1 MKKSMLIG
9 TAALLFISVQASIH
23 PITVN
28 ASPQVDKPNIA
39 SSGNDNSSNRA
50 TTSKVLDISGHWAE
64 HSIMQAINKGYVEG
78 YPDGNFLPNKNVSRA
93 EFVKMTI
100 SALGIEVQE
109 SNGKWYE
116 SYVHAAEAA
125 GIYKAG
131 DLEDT
136 NWTKTLTREEMSKM
150 AVRALGIG
158 QVEDKQW
165 MYLATKNGI
174 MSGTAPGE
182 LTPKGSTTR
191 AQAITVIE
199 RLLSAKKGDKLAADK
214 YAVAAAEMYWHKT
227 NIFTVAEEIFNSPE
241 NDKYKYAKLGINSW
255 NINKLTV
262 SSPDKSVV
270 GQVNSLTA
278 IDWNDPKD
286 PNRRLLPSKD
296 KLVWEVGGEQT
307 KFTDNMKVYVL
318 LLDSKMVV
326 NQKPKSYPV
335 NRLNIVVNGYSGEF
349 KGKIT
354 EALAIRSL
362 DLNKQVYGLVIPKD
376 NFRTTGELRILIETI
391 SLGAPLFNSRLSTSV
406 LTR

>member
-1 MKKSMLIG
+1 MKKSLLIG
-9 TAALLFISVQASIH
+9 TAALLLLSAQASIH

-28 ASPQVDKPNIA
+28 AFPQVDKPTIT

-50 TTSKVLDISGHWAE
+50 TTPKVLDISGHWAE

-136 NWTKTLTREEMSKM
+136 NWTQTLTREEMSKM
-150 AVRALGIG
+150 AVRALGIDR
-158 QVEDKQW
+158 VEDKQW

-199 RLLSAKKGDKLAADK
+199 RLLSAKKGDKLAVDK

-255 NINKLTV
+255 SVDKLTV
-262 SSPDKSVV
+262 SAPNKSVV

-286 PNRRLLPSKD
+286 PNRKLLPSKE
-296 KLVWEVGGEQT
+296 KLVLDVAG
-307 KFTDNMKVYVL
+307 KHIKMTDDMKVYLV
-318 LLDSKMVV
+318 LLDSKLVV
-326 NQKPKSYPV
+326 NKKPKSYPV
-335 NRLNIVVNGYSGEF
+335 NRLSIAIVGFTGDYKMINQSTA
-349 KGKIT
+349 IT
-354 EALAIRSL
+354 SL
-362 DLNKQVYGLVIPKD
+362 DPNKKVYGLAIPKE
-376 NFRTTGELRILIETI
+376 NFHTKGTI
-391 SLGAPLFNSRLSTSV
+391 SIIVETMPLNAPLHSNTLSTSV
-406 LTR
+406 LTK

>member
-9 TAALLFISVQASIH
+9 TAALLLISTQTSIY

-28 ASPQVDKPNIA
+28 ASPQVDKPNIT

-50 TTSKVLDISGHWAE
+50 ITSKVLDISGHWAE

-100 SALGIEVQE
+100 SALGLEVRE

-136 NWTKTLTREEMSKM
+136 YWTKTLTREEMSKM
-150 AVRALGIG
+150 AVRALGID

-199 RLLSAKKGDKLAADK
+199 RLLSAKKGDKLPVDK

-241 NDKYKYAKLGINSW
+241 NDKYTSVKMGIRSW

-278 IDWNDPKD
+278 IDWNDLKD
-286 PNRRLLPSKD
+286 PNRKLLPSKD

-362 DLNKQVYGLVIPKD
+362 DLNKQVYGLVLPKE

>member
-1 MKKSMLIG
+1 MKKSLLIG
-9 TAALLFISVQASIH
+9 TAALLLLSAQASIH

-28 ASPQVDKPNIA
+28 AFPQVDKPTIT

-50 TTSKVLDISGHWAE
+50 TTPKVLDISGHWAE
-64 HSIMQAINKGYVEG
+64 HSIIQAINKGYVEG

-125 GIYKAG
+125 GIYKTG

-136 NWTKTLTREEMSKM
+136 NWTQTLTREEMSKM
-150 AVRALGIG
+150 AVRALGID

-199 RLLSAKKGDKLAADK
+199 RLLSAKKGNKLAVDK

-241 NDKYKYAKLGINSW
+241 NEKYKYAKLGINSW
-255 NINKLTV
+255 SVDKLTV
-262 SSPDKSVV
+262 SAPNKSVV

-286 PNRRLLPSKD
+286 PNRKLLPSKG
-296 KLVWEVGGEQT
+296 KLVWEVGGKQRKLTE
-307 KFTDNMKVYVL
+307 DMKAYL
-318 LLDSKMVV
+318 ILLDSKLVV
-326 NQKPKSYPV
+326 NEKPKSYPI
-335 NRLNIVVNGYSGEF
+335 NRLSLSIVGYSGEF
-349 KGKIT
+349 TGFNQAI
-354 EALAIRSL
+354 ALKSL
-362 DLNKQVYGLVIPKD
+362 DPKKQIYGLVIPKM
-376 NFRTTGELRILIETI
+376 NFKTNGELYIFVETMP
-391 SLGAPLFNSRLSTSV
+391 LNAPLHRNKLSTSA

>member
-1 MKKSMLIG
+1 MKKSLLIG
-9 TAALLFISVQASIH
+9 AAALLLISAQASIH

-28 ASPQVDKPNIA
+28 ASPQVDKPNIT

-50 TTSKVLDISGHWAE
+50 TTPKVLDISGHWAE

-100 SALGIEVQE
+100 SALGIEVRE

-136 NWTKTLTREEMSKM
+136 NWIQTLTREEMSKM
-150 AVRALGIG
+150 AVRALGID

-182 LTPKGSTTR
+182 LTLKGSTTR

-199 RLLSAKKGDKLAADK
+199 RLLSAKKGDKLAVDK

-227 NIFTVAEEIFNSPE
+227 NIFTVAEEIFNSSE
-241 NDKYKYAKLGINSW
+241 NEKYKYAKLGINSW
-255 NINKLTV
+255 SVDKLTV
-262 SSPDKSVV
+262 SAPNKSVV

-286 PNRRLLPSKD
+286 PNRKLLPSKN
-296 KLVWEVGGEQT
+296 KLVWEVGGKQT
-307 KFTDNMKVYVL
+307 LFSDDMKVYVV
-318 LLDSKMVV
+318 LLDSKLIV
-326 NQKPKSYPV
+326 NEKPKSYPV
-335 NRLNIVVNGYSGEF
+335 NRLS
-349 KGKIT
+349 
-354 EALAIRSL
+354 LAIQGFTGSRNGINRATAIKSL
-362 DLNKQVYGLVIPKD
+362 DSKKVIYGLVIPKE
-376 NFRTTGELRILIETI
+376 NFHTKGEISILVETMP
-391 SLGAPLFNSRLSTSV
+391 LNAPLYSNTLSTSV
-406 LTR
+406 LTK

>member
-1 MKKSMLIG
+1 MKKSLLIG
-9 TAALLFISVQASIH
+9 TAALLLLSAQASIH

-28 ASPQVDKPNIA
+28 AFPQVDKPTIT

-50 TTSKVLDISGHWAE
+50 TTPKVLDISGHWAE

-136 NWTKTLTREEMSKM
+136 NWTQTLTREEMSKM
-150 AVRALGIG
+150 AVRALGID

-199 RLLSAKKGDKLAADK
+199 RLLSAKKGDKLAVDK

-241 NDKYKYAKLGINSW
+241 NDKYSKGNFGIYSW
-255 NINKLTV
+255 KTKNLTV
-262 SSPDKSVV
+262 AAPNNTVV

-286 PNRRLLPSKD
+286 PNRKLLPNKD
-296 KLVWEVGGEQT
+296 KLVLDLAGKQI
-307 KFTDNMKVYVL
+307 KMTDEMKVYVVL
-318 LLDSKMVV
+318 IDSQLVV
-326 NQKPKSYPV
+326 NKKPKAYPV
-335 NRLNIVVNGYSGEF
+335 NRLSLSIVGYTGEF
-349 KGKIT
+349 KIINQSI
-354 EALAIRSL
+354 AIKSL
-362 DLNKQVYGLVIPKD
+362 DPNKNVYGLVIPKE
-376 NFRTTGELRILIETI
+376 NFKTNGKIFIMAETI
-391 SLGAPLFNSRLSTSV
+391 PFNAPLYSSNLSTS
-406 LTR
+406 LCWK

>member
-1 MKKSMLIG
+1 MKKSLLIG
-9 TAALLFISVQASIH
+9 TAALLLLSAQASIY

-28 ASPQVDKPNIA
+28 ATPQVDKPTIT

-50 TTSKVLDISGHWAE
+50 TTPKVLDISGHWAE
-64 HSIMQAINKGYVEG
+64 HSIIQAINKGYVEG

-100 SALGIEVQE
+100 FALGIEVRE

-136 NWTKTLTREEMSKM
+136 NWTKTLTREEMSKL
-150 AVRALGIG
+150 AVRALGID

-199 RLLSAKKGDKLAADK
+199 RLLSAKKGDKLAVDK

-241 NDKYKYAKLGINSW
+241 NEKYTNVKMGIRSW

-262 SSPDKSVV
+262 SSPDKSVI

-296 KLVWEVGGEQT
+296 KLMLQIGGKQV
-307 KFTDNMKVYVL
+307 KFTDDMKVYVL
-318 LLDSKMVV
+318 VWDSEMVV
-326 NQKPKSYPV
+326 NKKPKSYPM
-335 NRLNIVVNGYSGEF
+335 NRLNLIVHGYSGNRNGIDRGTPFFDSKRE
-349 KGKIT
+349 
-354 EALAIRSL
+354 L
-362 DLNKQVYGLVIPKD
+362 YGLVIPKE
-376 NFRTTGELRILIETI
+376 NYSTSGELRISIETI
-391 SLGAPLFNSRLSTSV
+391 SLGAPLYASRLSTSI